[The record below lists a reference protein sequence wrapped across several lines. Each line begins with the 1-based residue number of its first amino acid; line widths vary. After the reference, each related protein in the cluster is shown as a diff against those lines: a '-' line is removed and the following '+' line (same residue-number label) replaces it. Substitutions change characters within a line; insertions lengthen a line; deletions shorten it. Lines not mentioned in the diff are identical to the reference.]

1 MLSGLLL
8 ASFTAAAVADEQAGA
23 TPAIE
28 AADPVEDLRN
38 RSPENYWDELNALWD
53 NVKPEEAVPQ
63 TPPEQDGPLGNAPAP
78 FQLPIDADVAQPT
91 AQTPTRVAA
100 HAGAS
105 VPVRYAAQ
113 LGQETPSQPYTE
125 VVRDPSQLKKL
136 TDILPYDDY
145 EPNPDIRDSDACENL
160 CPRPDGLD
168 CKVYEDGRFR
178 PECPEEVR
186 LSEGAFEGR
195 LLPETVF
202 TWEASN
208 LYHQP
213 LYFEDPQLERYGHTH
228 GHCVQPFISGGRFMT
243 QLMGL
248 PYQMTL
254 HPLCAKRYTL
264 GWYRPGE
271 CAPKQIYQIPLNLHA
286 AAVTAAFYTGMIYAV
301 P

>member
-8 ASFTAAAVADEQAGA
+8 VSFGAAAQAQDAGDPLEELKSRSA
-23 TPAIE
+23 KQRWE
-28 AADPVEDLRN
+28 ELSSQWEKVRPVEAGR
-38 RSPENYWDELNALWD
+38 
-53 NVKPEEAVPQ
+53 PQ
-63 TPPEQDGPLGNAPAP
+63 VATQADRPFASVPAP
-78 FQLPIDADVAQPT
+78 IDVNDADIETSDSVPT
-91 AQTPTRVAA
+91 QVAA
-100 HAGAS
+100 S
-105 VPVRYAAQ
+105 VRPVRYASQ
-113 LGQETPSQPYTE
+113 QDRETPSQPYTE
-125 VVRDPSQLKKL
+125 IVRDPSQLKKL

-145 EPNPDIRDSDACENL
+145 EPNADIRANDPCENL
-160 CPRPDGLD
+160 CPRPDGTD
-168 CKVYEDGRFR
+168 CKVYAEGERR
-178 PECPEEVR
+178 PECPEEIR
-186 LSEGAFEGR
+186 LSEGTYEGR

-208 LYHQP
+208 LYHHP

-228 GHCVQPFISGGRFMT
+228 GHCVQPFVSGGRFVT

-254 HPLCAKRYTL
+254 HPLCSKRYTL

-286 AAVTAAFYTGMIYAV
+286 AAVTAAFYTGMIYAI